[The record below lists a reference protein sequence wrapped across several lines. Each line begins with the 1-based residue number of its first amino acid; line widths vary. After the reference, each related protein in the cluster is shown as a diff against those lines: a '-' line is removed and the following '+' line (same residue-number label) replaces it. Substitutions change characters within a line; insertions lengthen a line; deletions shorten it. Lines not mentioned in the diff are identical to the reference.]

1 MEGKTNMKP
10 GDRSRILLY
19 VALALVAGLTVS
31 CGTSVPAGHHG
42 VKYLQ
47 FGGGTEMGHIYPEGF
62 QWHMPWNRIDVYKTQ
77 WDNHEE
83 ALQVLSADGAA
94 IQLDVSIWYRPKAE
108 SLDTLQVKVGRDY
121 YNVVVSP
128 ALRGEARRVVG
139 KYKPEEIYST
149 KREEIAAEIVA
160 SVKGLMTDKY
170 IEVDNVIV
178 RDVSL
183 PQKISEAINAKLEA
197 DQRQQ
202 QMEFTL
208 LQEKKEAERKR
219 IEAQGIADFQRIVS
233 SGLTP
238 ELLKWKGIEATEKLA
253 ESQNS
258 KVVVIGAGKDGLP
271 LILGNQ

>member
-1 MEGKTNMKP
+1 MTPEFK
-10 GDRSRILLY
+10 SRKLLW
-19 VALALVAGLTVS
+19 VALACVAWLSVS

-47 FGGGTEMGHIYPEGF
+47 FGGGTEMGHIYSEGF
-62 QWHMPWNRIDVYKTQ
+62 QWHLPWNRIDVYKTQ
-77 WDNHEE
+77 WDNREE

-108 SLDTLQVKVGRDY
+108 TLDSLQTKVGRDY

-128 ALRGEARRVVG
+128 ALRGESRRVVG
-139 KYKPEEIYST
+139 KYKPEEIYSS
-149 KREEIAAEIVA
+149 KREEIATEVLSSIKNLLA
-160 SVKGLMTDKY
+160 SKY
-170 IEVDNVIV
+170 MEVDNVIV

-238 ELLKWKGIEATEKLA
+238 ELLRWKGIEATEKLA
-253 ESQNS
+253 GSQNA
-258 KVVVIGAGKDGLP
+258 KVVVIGSGKDGLP
-271 LILGNQ
+271 LILGNP

>member
-1 MEGKTNMKP
+1 MTP
-10 GDRSRILLY
+10 GTRFHKLLF
-19 VALALVAGLTVS
+19 VALALLAWGAVG

-47 FGGGTEMGHIYPEGF
+47 FGGGTEMGHIYSEGF
-62 QWHMPWNRIDVYKTQ
+62 QWHLPWNRIEVYKTQ
-77 WDNHEE
+77 WDNKEE

-108 SLDTLQVKVGRDY
+108 TLDSLQIKVGHDY
-121 YNVVVSP
+121 HNTVVSP

-149 KREEIAAEIVA
+149 KREEIAHEVLA
-160 SVKGLMTDKY
+160 SIKTLLARKY
-170 IEVDNVIV
+170 MEVDNVIV

-183 PQKISEAINAKLEA
+183 PAKISEAINAKLEA

-238 ELLKWKGIEATEKLA
+238 ELLRWKGIEATEKLA
-253 ESQNS
+253 ESPNA
-258 KVVVIGAGKDGLP
+258 KVVVIGSGKDGLP
-271 LILGNQ
+271 LILGNP